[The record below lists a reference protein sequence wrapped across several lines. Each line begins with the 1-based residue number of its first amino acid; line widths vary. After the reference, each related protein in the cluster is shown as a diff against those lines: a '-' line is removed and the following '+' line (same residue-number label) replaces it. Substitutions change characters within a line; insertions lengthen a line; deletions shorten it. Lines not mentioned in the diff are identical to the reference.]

1 MQQRQLVA
9 LVGREREVAQ
19 REVARRAV
27 GVSVRPRAEIRAPDG
42 HAPQPVADAVGP
54 EVLPQDLRLQ
64 AGRHAR
70 EGVRRRVGEGA
81 SEAEQYVLAL
91 LRALAIDEQLVSA
104 AAALALVD
112 ALEGRDGALQEAS
125 GVVAVED

>member
-1 MQQRQLVA
+1 MA
-9 LVGREREVAQ
+9 LVSREREVAQ
-19 REVARRAV
+19 CEVARRAV
-27 GVSVRPRAEIRAPDG
+27 VVSVRPRAEVGSPDG

-70 EGVRRRVGEGA
+70 EGVRRRVREGA
-81 SEAEQYVLAL
+81 SEAEQNVLAL
-91 LRALAIDEQLVSA
+91 LRALAIDEQLVDTA
-104 AAALALVD
+104 VALALVD
-112 ALEGRDGALQEAS
+112 VLEGRDGALQKAS